1 MVNESMLI
9 LRETRSQSLFLVL
22 LLVFSIRALAVSP
35 EPGVSRALAIA
46 RAARVSSLRYQL
58 SFTLSEHASTVAGT
72 ETLTFASKSAGDL
85 PIDYRDGILQS
96 ATLNGHPIS
105 TELVNGHLNL
115 PAISGLNRLELRFTS
130 DAAAAGKAIT
140 RYDDKDDGSEYF
152 YTLFVPMDA
161 SMAFP
166 CFDQPDLKARFTLS
180 IEHPPSWTVIANT
193 RQASADETHA
203 HFAETLPISTYLFA
217 FAAGPFAA
225 SRSVNLSEPT
235 VFFRKSQ
242 RSRAEQEA
250 PQVQKMAAQGI
261 AYFSDYFAQPF
272 PFPKYDLV
280 LIPGFPFGGMEHAG
294 ETFLNEDAVLFR
306 STPTKND
313 YFRRNTL
320 ILHETCHQWFG
331 DLVTMRWFDDLWL
344 KEGFAQYM
352 AYEAL
357 AQLDPTS
364 DPWKHFYE
372 DIKPLAY
379 GIDETEGTTPIFQ
392 NIANLKD
399 AKSAYGA
406 IVYQKAPAVLK
417 QLEFRIGRDTFRQA
431 LRSYL
436 KQHAYSNAEWSDLIA
451 AFKAVQTH
459 PTAESRPP
467 GDHAAPDL
475 DAWADA
481 WIKHRGM
488 PEIAAFWSC
497 RQGKIDQFELNQHDV
512 LPDGFL
518 WPISNQIA
526 LLYPGQSADSTH
538 LLRADWDAATFN
550 VTSAIGLPCPAIV
563 FSNAGDQAYGRFLL
577 DPVSETP
584 VSHSLLET
592 PLDQQDPLMR
602 SMLWGALWENVRVAK
617 SSPRSYVELALKALP
632 VEDDESL
639 ARIQGSRLATAMHSY
654 IPEAA
659 RRELAPGVESVVAD
673 RMLNA
678 PTLGLRIVNFRTF
691 TSISETPQA
700 LEQLKDLLSGKLAVP
715 GLELKLLDRWNLVA
729 HLLAMGDPEAQTIFA
744 REKARDQGGEA
755 KRYAYAA
762 EAGTPSAEIKAR
774 YFDEYLSS
782 KTIQEDWITQ
792 SLRAFNAWNQ
802 ASLSALYLEK
812 ALGELPDIKQHRKI
826 FFLGDWLAAF
836 IDGQNTFDQSPH
848 AQQVVRAWLSGKNI
862 DPDLRLKVL
871 EASDALDR
879 TVRIRR
885 AFPE

>member
-1 MVNESMLI
+1 MVNETMLI
-9 LRETRSQSLFLVL
+9 LNGIRSQSLLAVF
-22 LLVFSIRALAVSP
+22 LLVFSIRAMAVPP

-46 RAARVSSLRYQL
+46 RAARVSNIRYQL
-58 SFTLSEHASTVAGT
+58 SFTLREHASTVAGT
-72 ETLTFASKSAGDL
+72 ETLTFESKSVGDL
-85 PIDYRDGILQS
+85 PIDYRDGVLQS
-96 ATLNGHPIS
+96 ATLNGHAIS

-115 PAISGLNRLELRFTS
+115 SAISGQNTLALQFTS
-130 DAAAAGKAIT
+130 GAAPAGKAIT

-180 IEHPPSWTVIANT
+180 VEHPSSWSVIANT
-193 RQASADETHA
+193 LQASADETHA

-225 SRSVNLSEPT
+225 VRSLNPAEPT
-235 VFFRKSQ
+235 VFVRKSQ

-250 PQVQKMAAQGI
+250 PQVQRMAAQGI
-261 AYFSDYFAQPF
+261 GYFSDYFAQPF

-379 GIDETEGTTPIFQ
+379 GIDETQGTTPIFQ

-417 QLEFRIGRDTFRQA
+417 QLEFRIGHDAFRQA

-436 KQHAYSNAEWSDLIA
+436 KQHAYSNAEWSDLMA
-451 AFKAVQTH
+451 AFKAVQSH

-467 GDHAAPDL
+467 SDPAAPDL
-475 DAWADA
+475 DTWADA

-497 RQGKIDQFELNQHDV
+497 RQGKIDRFELNQHDV

-526 LLYPGQSADSTH
+526 LLYPGQPGDSTH

-592 PLDQQDPLMR
+592 PLNQQDPLMR

-617 SSPRSYVELALKALP
+617 SSPRGYVELALKALP

-659 RRELAPGVESVVAD
+659 RRELAPRVESVVAD

-700 LEQLKDLLSGKLAVP
+700 LEQVKDLLSGKLAVP

-729 HLLAMGDPEAQTIFA
+729 HLLAMGDPAGQTIFA
-744 REKARDQGGEA
+744 AEKARDQSGEA

-774 YFDEYLSS
+774 YFDEYRSS

-792 SLRAFNAWNQ
+792 SLRDFNAWNQ
-802 ASLSALYLEK
+802 ASLSALYLEE
-812 ALGELPDIKQHRKI
+812 ALGDLPDIKQHRKI
-826 FFLGDWLAAF
+826 FFLGNWLTAF

-879 TVRIRR
+879 TIRIRR